1 MHANIP
7 EEGRGYQ
14 WNSFILKLI
23 SIFPSHSDFDLDQQ
37 IASIQTSFE
46 SSGKD
51 REERSAQLPC
61 RCHKMTEEVRLHFF
75 DGISVFLWKI
85 EQEQMVAT
93 SVYTFLLIVESRTL
107 PPLPPSPPPPPH
119 THTHYP
125 HTPCCVIAMIFK
137 LIRVHYGCF
146 FHPTDRKNMKY
157 KQKFSMV
164 DDFISHIYKGLH

>member
-23 SIFPSHSDFDLDQQ
+23 SIFPSNSDFDLDQQ

-107 PPLPPSPPPPPH
+107 PPLPPSPPPPH
-119 THTHYP
+119 THTHTLSS
-125 HTPCCVIAMIFK
+125 HTMLCHC
-137 LIRVHYGCF
+137 
-146 FHPTDRKNMKY
+146 N
-157 KQKFSMV
+157 
-164 DDFISHIYKGLH
+164 DF